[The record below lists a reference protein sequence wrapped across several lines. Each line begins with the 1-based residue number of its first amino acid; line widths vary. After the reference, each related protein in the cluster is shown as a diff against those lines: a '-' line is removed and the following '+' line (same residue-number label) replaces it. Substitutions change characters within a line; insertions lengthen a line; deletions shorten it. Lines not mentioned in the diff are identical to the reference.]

1 MGAHLPEPEPQP
13 EEVPQDRKSRAQQ
26 RKKDHP
32 LLSFLKE
39 IGGIVAAAVLLSFL
53 IKTFLFQAFFVP
65 SPSMVH
71 TLEVDDRIFVNRLV
85 PNPIAL
91 ERGDV
96 VVFRDTKGWLP
107 PAPVENR
114 GPLAWVGDVLVFL
127 GLQPDDTKQYLV
139 KRLIGLPGDHVV
151 CCDAQGR
158 IQINGASLNEKYI
171 NPDST
176 PVVKPFDVV
185 VPEGKIWVMGDNR
198 NDSADSRAH
207 VEGPGSGFVDIKDV
221 QGRAAVIVLPLNR
234 MSVLDNYPDV
244 FKDVPAPSK
253 AAEDSRPDQGAA
265 AGTTHSGE

>member
-1 MGAHLPEPEPQP
+1 MGAHLPEPDPQP
-13 EEVPQDRKSRAQQ
+13 EEAPQDRKSRAQQ

-107 PAPVENR
+107 PAPTVDR
-114 GPLAWVGDVLVFL
+114 GPFAWASDALVFL

-158 IQINGASLNEKYI
+158 IQVNGVSLNEKYI
-171 NPDST
+171 NPDSK
-176 PVVKPFDVV
+176 PVPEPFDVV

-198 NDSADSRAH
+198 NDSADSRRH
-207 VEGPGSGFVDIKDV
+207 VDGPGNGFIDIKDV

-253 AAEDSRPDQGAA
+253 AAEESRPEQGSS

>member
-13 EEVPQDRKSRAQQ
+13 EEAPQDRKSRARQ

-39 IGGIVAAAVLLSFL
+39 VGGIVAAAVVLSFL

-71 TLEVDDRIFVNRLV
+71 TLEVNDRIFVNRLV
-85 PNPIAL
+85 PSPIGL

-114 GPLAWVGDVLVFL
+114 GPFAWVGDTLVFL

-158 IQINGASLNEKYI
+158 LQINGTSLNEKYI
-171 NPDST
+171 NPDSA
-176 PVVKPFDVV
+176 PVVKPFDIV

-207 VEGPGSGFVDIKDV
+207 VDGPGNGFVDIKDV

-244 FKDVPAPSK
+244 FKDVPSPSK

-265 AGTTHSGE
+265 VGTTHSGE